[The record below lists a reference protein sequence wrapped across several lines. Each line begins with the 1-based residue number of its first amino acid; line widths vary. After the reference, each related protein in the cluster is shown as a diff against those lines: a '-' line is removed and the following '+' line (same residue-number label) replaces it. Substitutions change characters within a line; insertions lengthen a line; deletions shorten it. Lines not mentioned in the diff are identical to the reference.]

1 MFSTILAK
9 GIDKGNLMW
18 YNNITANGNDY
29 EWHPS
34 GVRGIEFGITGQT
47 AIYGFAKGNNKG

>member
-9 GIDKGNLMW
+9 GIDKRYLMW

-29 EWHPS
+29 EWRPS
-34 GVRGIEFGITGQT
+34 GVSGIEFGITGRT
-47 AIYGFAKGNNKG
+47 AIHGLVEGNYKG